1 VGVGLSD
8 PSPALTKSTTTAFAA
23 LCGFETDMKEKY
35 LRQDRP
41 AAAFC
46 GVDVSTNRL

>member
-1 VGVGLSD
+1 V
-8 PSPALTKSTTTAFAA
+8 
-23 LCGFETDMKEKY
+23 FETDMKEKY

-46 GVDVSTNRL
+46 GVEVSTNRL

>member
-1 VGVGLSD
+1 MGVGLSD
-8 PSPALTKSTTTAFAA
+8 PSPALTESTTTAFAA
-23 LCGFETDMKEKY
+23 LCGFETDMKEEY

-46 GVDVSTNRL
+46 VVGSSTDES